1 MFKFFEIL
9 DLIDR
14 LDGLIRRKATGKPSE
29 LARRL
34 NVCERKVYQ
43 LIDTLRSLGAPV
55 EYSTEQ
61 ESYYY
66 TTDVEFRRELFVQK
80 VDAKKIKG
88 GEIFLREFWSLH
100 DLCSEVE

>member
-43 LIDTLRSLGAPV
+43 LIDTLRNLGAPV
-55 EYSTEQ
+55 EYCPHR

-66 TTDVEFRRELFVQK
+66 TTEVEFRRELFVQR
-80 VDAKKIKG
+80 VDAEKIKG
-88 GEIFLREFWSLH
+88 GENFLREFWSLH
-100 DLCSEVE
+100 DLCSEEG